1 MRRIILDGRE
11 IDSRDKLHNVL
22 KEALNLPEYYGRNL
36 DALHD
41 CLSEIPGLQL
51 QLRYEQEMIKTLGSY
66 GENLIALLKQVDEER
81 SDFHFKLIR
90 S

>member
-22 KEALNLPEYYGRNL
+22 KDALNLPEYYGRNL

-41 CLSEIPGLQL
+41 CLSEIPALQL
-51 QLRYEQEMIKTLGSY
+51 QLRYGQEMIKTLGSY
-66 GENLIALLKQVDEER
+66 GENLVALLKQMEEER
-81 SDFHFKLIR
+81 PDFQFRLIR